1 MKNPFI
7 TIDVSAQAAEMGQAL
22 AGNQGINPQ
31 EFLMML
37 EQNSLRPF
45 VPAEDPYAMC
55 VSIPTGAFNAE
66 GEPVMKTMRIGNA
79 TSTTLLK
86 GDWEKIDAEVY
97 GIAMGRMNLMN
108 LFVGAG
114 LTIPLDGMGVTRFS
128 WQRMGK
134 MGQARMDMDMMTT
147 TEKDRMEF
155 DTQSI
160 PVPIISSSWDVNM
173 RYLAETRKMGRP
185 IDTIYA
191 YWAAYAVASKGEDI
205 LVNGAGGFKADGGQ
219 IYGLRDTPVAIT
231 ATIST
236 DWTDSSVTGEDIVD
250 EVSSFVAELRA
261 KKHYGP
267 YVLILPDRYSRK
279 LSKDYKAQSDK
290 SIMARLLEKE
300 SEQLTLNISRIEF
313 SEQINDDPTDD
324 TKYSNEL
331 YLVEMNKATVAII
344 DGMPLTDFQWQVKGP
359 IVTEHKVAMIRV
371 PLFRNDMEGQSGI
384 LRAKGTST
392 AKA

>member
-1 MKNPFI
+1 MKNFI
-7 TIDVSAQAAEMGQAL
+7 TIDVSAEAAQMGAAL
-22 AGNQGINPQ
+22 AANQGIDPQ

-45 VPAEDPYAMC
+45 IPDEDPYAMC
-55 VSIPTGAFNAE
+55 VSIPTGAFNAD
-66 GEPVMKTMRIGNA
+66 GDPVMKTMRIGNA
-79 TSTTLLK
+79 TSTTLLR
-86 GDWEKIDAEVY
+86 GDWEKIDSEVY
-97 GIAMGRMNLMN
+97 GVALGRMNLMN

-114 LTIPLDGMGVTRFS
+114 LTIPLDGMGVTRYT

-134 MGQARMDMDMMTT
+134 MGQARLDMDMMSS

-160 PVPIISSSWDVNM
+160 PVPIISSGWDVNM

-185 IDTIYA
+185 IDTIQA
-191 YWAAYAVASKGEDI
+191 YWAAYAVAVKGEDI
-205 LVNGAGGFKADGGQ
+205 LVNGAGSFKADGGV

-231 ATIST
+231 ATIT
-236 DWTDSSVTGEDIVD
+236 KDWTDDSVTGKDIVE
-250 EVSSFVAELRA
+250 EVASWVSQLRN

-267 YVLILPDRYSRK
+267 YVLILPDRYSHK
-279 LSKDYKAQSDK
+279 LSLDYKDQSEK

-300 SEQLTLNISRIEF
+300 SDQVTLNINRIEF
-313 SEQINDDPTDD
+313 SEQINDDATDD
-324 TKYSNEL
+324 TKYSNEA
-331 YLVEMNKATVAII
+331 YLVELNKATVAII
-344 DGMPLTDFQWQVKGP
+344 DGMPMTDFQWAVKGP
-359 IVTEHKVAMIRV
+359 MVTEHKVAMIRV

-392 AKA
+392 AK